1 MRPPEVFVRE
11 LAPAEGQRLK
21 RLSKQSKLAST
32 RQRAMI
38 LLASNTLMS
47 APEIA
52 RMLLTDES
60 HVRKVIHDF
69 NRHGFESLRPRFGGG
84 RPRRISIDD
93 EARIVAVAGA
103 RPDTLGVPYTRWSLA
118 KLSRY
123 LRGQG
128 LEVSP
133 AQLGRILAR
142 NGISLQRTR
151 SWKQSPDPEYEV
163 KAARVLALYR
173 QQPENGVVI
182 SFDEKGPESLCP
194 KHGRGWA
201 RRGRPERH
209 RATYNRRQGIRYL
222 VGALDVHADYLRI
235 RPRPRRNGASTLAFM
250 KQIRLAYPEP
260 DPPLLDPGRPLQPL
274 DTRDPRLGGRQQHRA
289 RPDPDLRQL
298 PEPDREHL
306 RRHRRVRLQERRLPR
321 LGRLRPRAR
330 RPRPLPQQPR
340 RASAAQDRSRQ
351 APPTPSR
358 QNHDRAQARRL
369 NNDRVSGATLREAAL
384 VDIGHAPPGV
394 RRSDWLS

>member
-1 MRPPEVFVRE
+1 MRPAEVFVRE

-60 HVRKVIHDF
+60 QVRKVIHDF
-69 NRHGFESLRPRFGGG
+69 NRHGFESLRPRFRGG
-84 RPRRISIDD
+84 RPRRIQIDD

-133 AQLGRILAR
+133 AHLGRILAR
-142 NGISLQRTR
+142 NGISLQRRR
-151 SWKQSPDPEYEV
+151 SWKQSPDPDYEA
-163 KAARVLALYR
+163 KAARILALYR
-173 QQPENGVVI
+173 EQPRNGVVI

-209 RATYNRRQGIRYL
+209 RATYTRRQGIRYL

-235 RPRPRRNGASTLAFM
+235 RPRPRRNGASTLVFM
-250 KQIRLAYPEP
+250 KQIRLAYPKQIRLAYPKQIRIYWIQDGLSSHWTPAIRAWAAANNVELVP
-260 DPPLLDPGRPLQPL
+260 TPTYASYLNRIESTFGAIDEFVCKNANYLDWDAFGYALA
-274 DTRDPRLGGRQQHRA
+274 DHV
-289 RPDPDLRQL
+289 
-298 PEPDREHL
+298 
-306 RRHRRVRLQERRLPR
+306 RHRNNPAERERRKL
-321 LGRLRPRAR
+321 
-330 RPRPLPQQPR
+330 
-340 RASAAQDRSRQ
+340 
-351 APPTPSR
+351 
-358 QNHDRAQARRL
+358 
-369 NNDRVSGATLREAAL
+369 EAAK
-384 VDIGHAPPGV
+384 
-394 RRSDWLS
+394 RRQRRTANTTTELKLAA

>member
-21 RLSKQSKLAST
+21 RLSKQSKVAST
-32 RQRAMI
+32 RQRALI

-69 NRHGFESLRPRFGGG
+69 NRHGFESLRPRIQGG
-84 RPRRISIDD
+84 RPRRISTDD

-103 RPDTLGVPYTRWSLA
+103 RPSTLGVPYTRWSLA

-123 LRGQG
+123 LRGQA

-133 AQLGRILAR
+133 AHLARILAR

-151 SWKQSPDPEYEV
+151 SWKQSPDPEYER
-163 KAARVLALYR
+163 KAARILALYR
-173 QQPENGVVI
+173 EQPANGVVI

-222 VGALDVHADYLRI
+222 VGALNVHADYLRI
-235 RPRPRRNGASTLAFM
+235 RARPRRNGASTLAFM
-250 KQIRLAYPEP
+250 KQIRLAYP
-260 DPPLLDPGRPLQPL
+260 R
-274 DTRDPRLGGRQQHRA
+274 
-289 RPDPDLRQL
+289 
-298 PEPDREHL
+298 HL
-306 RRHRRVRLQERRLPR
+306 RIYWIQDGLSSHWTPAIRAYADANNLELVPTPTYASYLNRIESTFGAIDEFVCKNADYLDWDAFGHALADHVRHRNSPAERERRKTE
-321 LGRLRPRAR
+321 A
-330 RPRPLPQQPR
+330 
-340 RASAAQDRSRQ
+340 
-351 APPTPSR
+351 
-358 QNHDRAQARRL
+358 ARRL
-369 NNDRVSGATLREAAL
+369 QRRAAKIQRELELAA
-384 VDIGHAPPGV
+384 
-394 RRSDWLS
+394 

>member
-11 LAPAEGQRLK
+11 LAPVEGQRLK

-69 NRHGFESLRPRFGGG
+69 NRHGFESVRPRFRGG
-84 RPRRISIDD
+84 RPRRISTDD

-123 LRGQG
+123 LRGQAI
-128 LEVSP
+128 EVSP

-151 SWKQSPDPEYEV
+151 SWKQSPDPEYAA
-163 KAARVLALYR
+163 KAARILALYR
-173 QQPENGVVI
+173 DKPRNGVVI

-194 KHGRGWA
+194 QHGRGWA

-209 RATYNRRQGIRYL
+209 RATFTRRQGIRYL

-235 RPRPRRNGASTLAFM
+235 RPRPHRNGTSTLAFM
-250 KQIRLAYPEP
+250 KQIRLAYPRQIRIYWIQDGLSSHWTPAIRAWAALNNMELVP
-260 DPPLLDPGRPLQPL
+260 TPTYASYLNRIESTFGAIDEFVCKNADYLDWDAFGFALA
-274 DTRDPRLGGRQQHRA
+274 DHV
-289 RPDPDLRQL
+289 
-298 PEPDREHL
+298 
-306 RRHRRVRLQERRLPR
+306 RHRNSPAERERRKFE
-321 LGRLRPRAR
+321 ADKR
-330 RPRPLPQQPR
+330 RQR
-340 RASAAQDRSRQ
+340 RAAKTTTDLKLAA
-351 APPTPSR
+351 
-358 QNHDRAQARRL
+358 
-369 NNDRVSGATLREAAL
+369 
-384 VDIGHAPPGV
+384 
-394 RRSDWLS
+394 

>member
-11 LAPAEGQRLK
+11 LAPHEGQRLK

-32 RQRAMI
+32 RQRALI

-60 HVRKVIHDF
+60 QVRKVIDDF
-69 NRHGFESLRPRFGGG
+69 NQRGWESLRPRFRGG
-84 RPRRISIDD
+84 RPRRILIDD
-93 EARIVAVAGA
+93 EQRVVAVAGA

-123 LRGQG
+123 LAGQAIA
-128 LEVSP
+128 VSP

-151 SWKQSPDPEYEV
+151 SWKQSPDPDYAA

-173 QQPENGVVI
+173 AKPKNGVVI

-194 KHGRGWA
+194 RHGRGWA

-209 RATYNRRQGIRYL
+209 RATYTRRQGIRYL

-235 RPRPRRNGASTLAFM
+235 RARPRRNGASTLAFM
-250 KQIRLAYPEP
+250 KLIRLAYPRHIRIYWIQDGLSSHWTP
-260 DPPLLDPGRPLQPL
+260 DIRAWANSNNLELVPTPTYASYLNRIESTFGAVEEFVCKNADYLDWDAFTVALA
-274 DTRDPRLGGRQQHRA
+274 QHV
-289 RPDPDLRQL
+289 
-298 PEPDREHL
+298 
-306 RRHRRVRLQERRLPR
+306 RHRNSPAERERRKIE
-321 LGRLRPRAR
+321 AAQR
-330 RPRPLPQQPR
+330 RQR
-340 RASAAQDRSRQ
+340 RAAKTTPELKLAA
-351 APPTPSR
+351 
-358 QNHDRAQARRL
+358 
-369 NNDRVSGATLREAAL
+369 
-384 VDIGHAPPGV
+384 
-394 RRSDWLS
+394 

>member
-1 MRPPEVFVRE
+1 MRPPSVFVRE

-69 NRHGFESLRPRFGGG
+69 NLHGFESLRPRFGGG
-84 RPRRISIDD
+84 RPRRISTDD
-93 EARIVAVAGA
+93 EQRIVAVAGA
-103 RPDTLGVPYTRWSLA
+103 RPDSLGVPFTRWSLS
-118 KLSRY
+118 KLSSY

-128 LEVSP
+128 IEVSS

-151 SWKQSPDPEYEV
+151 SWKQSPDPDYEA
-163 KAARVLALYR
+163 KAARILALYR
-173 QQPENGVVI
+173 EKPKNGVVI

-201 RRGRPERH
+201 PRRRPQRH
-209 RATYNRRQGIRYL
+209 RATFNRRHGIRYL

-235 RPRPRRNGASTLAFM
+235 RPRPRRNGNSTLTFI
-250 KQIRLAYPEP
+250 KQIRLAYPQRIRIYWIQDGLSSHWTP
-260 DPPLLDPGRPLQPL
+260 DIRTYAAANNIELVPTPTYASFLNRIESTFGAIDEFVCKNADYLDWDGFGYALA
-274 DTRDPRLGGRQQHRA
+274 DHI
-289 RPDPDLRQL
+289 
-298 PEPDREHL
+298 
-306 RRHRRVRLQERRLPR
+306 RHRNSPAERERRKLDAAKR
-321 LGRLRPRAR
+321 H
-330 RPRPLPQQPR
+330 QR
-340 RASAAQDRSRQ
+340 RAAKATTKLKLAA
-351 APPTPSR
+351 
-358 QNHDRAQARRL
+358 
-369 NNDRVSGATLREAAL
+369 
-384 VDIGHAPPGV
+384 
-394 RRSDWLS
+394 